1 MERLEPSLS
10 FQHVYTET
18 QSFRDILSLCGR
30 KDVVTVLDG
39 QMSSS
44 QVACLAEYARNYD
57 NLFLLE
63 SCEAS
68 DLSPAALSTGSLVS
82 VSHKDPAHEE
92 EAMCDRIL
100 NTISIKTSLP
110 ENSIRNGTSIA
121 SILKRCIR
129 DCFHDIT
136 AKRHATTS
144 IVSCILACIKETNNI
159 TLGSLEA
166 VVIFSLIHVGIAS
179 SFRTSYEESQMR
191 VCDVIRSALDMG
203 KDLIVPLPD
212 EELLSKYYFDTATN
226 TWLSWERLLPVA
238 LEQHFDESLVD
249 MVIPVRI
256 YLSHPPLI

>member
-44 QVACLAEYARNYD
+44 QVACLAECARNYD
-57 NLFLLE
+57 NLFLPE

-68 DLSPAALSTGSLVS
+68 DLSPAALSTCSLVS

-100 NTISIKTSLP
+100 NTISIRTSLP

-179 SFRTSYEESQMR
+179 SFRISYEESQMR

-238 LEQHFDESLVD
+238 LE
-249 MVIPVRI
+249 
-256 YLSHPPLI
+256 